1 MSDSQ
6 GSPSKGNILVV
17 DDTALNLTFLS
28 KRLSKAGYKVRLAQ
42 NGEQALLSVR
52 MEKPDLILLDIVMPE
67 ISGYEVCYQLKASEQ
82 TRDIP
87 VIFLSAL
94 QEAFDKVRA
103 FEVGGADYITKPF
116 QLQEVLARVENQLK
130 VSRLQKQLLEQNAR
144 LSQESRNRQSAQAML
159 ASAFR
164 ACPDP
169 IGLVTFPEGR
179 FLEVNDSFCQ
189 FFGCSRSEALA
200 KTDLVINISGNLAD
214 RARFVKALKK
224 ERAIRNW
231 EVEVCAVGG
240 ERKTVLLSAELI
252 EVEGQECVLG
262 AVTDI
267 TERKRFENQLRLLLD
282 TTRSISQCPDTDS
295 ALAVILQLICAAI
308 GWDFGEAWLP
318 SNHGSVLKCSWGW
331 YGRDPSLE
339 EFRRFSETLSFAA
352 GAGLPGRV
360 WQSQQPEWI
369 EDISEIAEPLF
380 LRGEIAAKV
389 GLKAGF
395 GVPILDGKRVLAVLV
410 FFKRGQSATDRRI
423 LELASAV
430 AAQLGSLLGR
440 KEAETALHISE
451 ERLLLAMEGS
461 ALGLWDWNIVTGET
475 YFDRQWKKMLEY
487 EVEEIEN
494 SYQSWAR
501 LLHPEDMPAVMEALS
516 AYLEGKLPVY
526 EIEFR
531 MRSKSGEWKWI
542 VARGKVFERDAAGAP
557 VRMTGTHKDITDR
570 KKAEN
575 ALSES
580 EVRFRNSFEYAAT
593 GMALVDLEGRWQKV
607 NRALCEI
614 VGYSQEEL
622 LATTFQAITHPD
634 DIEADIS
641 CMRQVISGKLNYYHI
656 EKRYLHK
663 LGRVVWILLSVSL
676 VGDGG
681 GNPLYFI
688 AQIQDIS
695 ARKQAEL
702 ELRRVTERLRYLLT
716 SSPAAIYS
724 CKVSEDFAMT
734 FVSQNIKTMLGYEY
748 RAFIEDPVFWQN
760 RIHPEDAG
768 RVLAGL
774 ASICEK
780 GEHSEEYR
788 FLHADGTYRW
798 IYDQLRVIRDASGNP
813 IDCVGYWADI
823 SEMKAAEEALRESQ
837 RRYRTLA
844 EASPVCIFNTD
855 ESGNCLYV
863 NQCWSEMTGL
873 SLEHALGAGWAS
885 TIHPE
890 DRERFFTEWESATAA
905 KVPFKSECRFLRP
918 DGKIT
923 WVIGQAVAEIGE
935 DGEVKGYVGTIT
947 DISERKLAEV
957 ALGQKLKSE
966 RLVGAM
972 LERIRSSLNLKE
984 VLQTAV
990 DEVRQFLSSDRAV
1003 IYHFCPDGTGVVIVE
1018 SLGEGWVSAAGIE
1031 IQDNCFFEIYMPLYQ
1046 QGRIRTIENIYE
1058 AGLSECH
1065 MNFLI
1070 QLQIKA
1076 SAIVP
1081 ISHSDRVWGLLI
1093 AHQCGSFRQWQEFE
1107 EESLRQLC
1115 VQLAIAIQQ
1124 CTLFEQAK
1132 AEILERQRAE
1142 TALRESEERFQL
1154 AVSGT
1159 KDGIWD
1165 WDLRTHRVY
1174 YSPVWMEILGYREG
1188 ELPQEF
1194 NTWASNVHPDDFQ
1207 GAIELLNDHL
1217 EGNIPVYQHT
1227 HRMRHKDR
1235 RWVWVEARAT
1245 CVRDRAG
1252 KAYRMTGTLTDI
1264 SARKQAES
1272 ALQQA
1277 KEAADAANRAK
1288 SEFLA
1293 NMSHELR
1300 TPLNAILGFTQVMSC
1315 DSSLKTEHQQNLEII
1330 NRAGSHL
1337 LELINDI
1344 LEMSKIEAGRT
1355 ALNESSFD
1363 LISLL
1368 DTLRE
1373 ILQLKAR
1380 DKGLELIFDIAA
1392 DVPQFVR
1399 ADEGKLRQVLLNIL
1413 GNAIKFTSEGS
1424 VTLRV
1429 RGGHSA
1435 PGIGHSALGMGHG
1448 KEENSQRP
1456 APSAQRPITFEIED
1470 TGPGIAPEEFDK
1482 LFEAFGQTETGRK
1495 SQQGTGLGL
1504 PISQKFVRLMGG
1516 DIRVSSTLGEG
1527 TTFTFDVTVRPV
1539 EATEVKAI
1547 APQRKVLCVAPDQ
1560 LKYRILVVDDRS
1572 ESRLLLVQI
1581 LASIGFEVRE
1591 AENGQKAVEV
1601 WQSWEPHLIVMDMRM
1616 PVMDGFEA
1624 TKQIKS
1630 CLKGQ
1635 ATAIIALTASAFEE
1649 DRAMVL
1655 SAGCDDFIRKP
1666 FQKEELLE
1674 KIGQHLGVVY
1684 KYEDESSHT
1693 ESVRP
1698 KTEGISLSG
1707 DLSRHLEQMSPDW
1720 VAQVYRAA
1728 AQGSDDRILDLLDGV
1743 PAENAPLAAALGDLA
1758 YNFQFDKIMKLTEKW
1773 G

>member
-1 MSDSQ
+1 MSDFQNSACQ
-6 GSPSKGNILVV
+6 GNILIV
-17 DDTALNLTFLS
+17 DAPALNLTRLS
-28 KRLSKAGYKVRLAQ
+28 KFLSKAGYKVRHAANGALA
-42 NGEQALLSVR
+42 LSSVQL
-52 MEKPDLILLDIVMPE
+52 EKPDLILLDIIIPE
-67 ISGYEVCYQLKASEQ
+67 ISGYEVCSQLKASEQ

-94 QEAFDKVRA
+94 QEGFDKVRA

-116 QLQEVLARVENQLK
+116 QIQEVLARVENQLK

-144 LSQESRNRQSAQAML
+144 LSQESRNRQSAEAKL

-169 IGLVTFPEGR
+169 LALASFPEGR
-179 FLEVNDSFCQ
+179 VLEVNDSFCR
-189 FFGCSRSEALA
+189 FFGCSRSEALD
-200 KTDLVINISGNLAD
+200 KTSLELKISLSLAD
-214 RARFVKALKK
+214 RSRFVKTLNK

-231 EVEVCAVGG
+231 EVEVCAAGG
-240 ERKTVLLSAELI
+240 ERKTVLMSAELI

-267 TERKRFENQLRLLLD
+267 TDRKRSENQLRLLLD
-282 TTRSISQCPDTDS
+282 TARSTSQCPDTDC

-308 GWDFGEAWLP
+308 GWDLGEAWLP

-339 EFRRFSETLSFAA
+339 EFRRKSETLSFAA
-352 GAGLPGRV
+352 GVGLPGRV

-369 EDISEIAEPLF
+369 EDISEVEEALF
-380 LRGEIAAKV
+380 RRGQMAAKV

-395 GVPILDGKRVLAVLV
+395 GVPILDGNRVLAVLV

-423 LELASAV
+423 LELAGAV

-440 KEAETALHISE
+440 KEAETALRTSE
-451 ERLLLAMEGS
+451 ERLLMALEGS
-461 ALGLWDWNIVTGET
+461 ELGMWDWNIVTGET
-475 YFDRQWKKMLEY
+475 YFDRQWKNMLGY
-487 EVEEIEN
+487 KVEEIEN
-494 SYQSWAR
+494 NYQSWAR
-501 LLHPEDMPAVMEALS
+501 LIYPEDLPAVIENLT

-531 MRSKSGEWKWI
+531 MLSKSGEWKWI

-557 VRMTGTHKDITDR
+557 VRMTGTHRDITSR
-570 KKAEN
+570 KKAEK

-593 GMALVDLEGRWQKV
+593 GMALVDLEVRWQKV
-607 NRALCEI
+607 NQALCEI

-622 LATTFQAITHPD
+622 LATTLQGITHP
-634 DIEADIS
+634 ADLDADLNS
-641 CMRQVISGKLNYYHI
+641 MRQLLSGQLHYYHI

-663 LGRVVWILLSVSL
+663 QGRVVWILLSCSL
-676 VGDGG
+676 VRDEG

-702 ELRRVTERLRYLLT
+702 ELQRVTERLRYLLT

-748 RAFIEDPVFWQN
+748 REFIEDPGFWLN

-774 ASICEK
+774 AGISEK

-798 IYDQLRVIRDASGNP
+798 VYNQVRAIRDASGNP
-813 IDCVGYWADI
+813 SECVGYWADI

-855 ESGNCLYV
+855 ASGNCLYV
-863 NQCWSEMTGL
+863 NQSWREISGL
-873 SLEHALGAGWAS
+873 SLENAMGEGWAS
-885 TIHPE
+885 AIHPE
-890 DRERFFTEWESATAA
+890 DRERVFSEWYAAASA
-905 KVPFKSECRFLRP
+905 KVPFKCECRFLRP

-923 WVIGQAVAEIGE
+923 WVISQAVADIGD

-947 DISERKLAEV
+947 DISDRKLAEV
-957 ALGQKLKSE
+957 ALQQKLKSE

-972 LERIRSSLNLKE
+972 LERIRSSLNLQE

-1003 IYHFCPDGTGVVIVE
+1003 IYRFCPGGTGVVLVE

-1031 IQDNCFFEIYMPLYQ
+1031 IQDSCFFETYMPLYQ

-1076 SAIVP
+1076 SAMLP

-1107 EESLRQLC
+1107 VESLRQLC
-1115 VQLAIAIQQ
+1115 VQLAIAIGQ

-1132 AEILERQRAE
+1132 AEISQRQQVE

-1165 WDLRTHRVY
+1165 WDLRTNRVY
-1174 YSPVWMEILGYREG
+1174 YSPVWMEIIGYREG

-1194 NTWASNVHPDDFQ
+1194 NTWSENVHPDDLQ
-1207 GAIELLNDHL
+1207 GVLEVLTGHIEGSLP
-1217 EGNIPVYQHT
+1217 IYQCT
-1227 HRMRHKDR
+1227 CRMRHKDG
-1235 RWVWVEARAT
+1235 RWVWVEARGQ
-1245 CVRDRAG
+1245 CVRDASG
-1252 KAYRMTGTLTDI
+1252 KPYRMTGTLTDI
-1264 SARKQAES
+1264 SARKQAEE

-1300 TPLNAILGFTQVMSC
+1300 TPLNAILGFTQVMSG
-1315 DSSLKTEHQQNLEII
+1315 DTSLKAEHLQNLGII

-1355 ALNESSFD
+1355 ALNENSFD

-1368 DTLRE
+1368 YTLRE
-1373 ILQLKAR
+1373 ILKLKAL

-1399 ADEGKLRQVLLNIL
+1399 ADEGRLRQVLLNIL
-1413 GNAIKFTSEGS
+1413 GNAIKFTSAGG

-1429 RGGHSA
+1429 RGGRIQHPQSEIQN
-1435 PGIGHSALGMGHG
+1435 PKS
-1448 KEENSQRP
+1448 S
-1456 APSAQRPITFEIED
+1456 ITFEIQD

-1482 LFEAFGQTETGRK
+1482 LFESFGQTETGRK

-1516 DIRVSSTLGEG
+1516 DIRVSSALGVG
-1527 TTFTFDVTVRPV
+1527 TTFTFDVTVRLA
-1539 EATEVKAI
+1539 EASEVKAT
-1547 APQRKVLCVAPDQ
+1547 APQRKVVCLAPDQ
-1560 LKYRILVVDDRS
+1560 SKYRILAVDDRL

-1591 AENGQKAVEV
+1591 AENGQQAVEV

-1616 PVMDGFEA
+1616 PVMDGFQA

-1630 CLKGQ
+1630 YLKGQ

-1649 DRAMVL
+1649 DRSMVL
-1655 SAGCDDFIRKP
+1655 EAGCDDFIRKP

-1684 KYEDESSHT
+1684 KYEDD
-1693 ESVRP
+1693 
-1698 KTEGISLSG
+1698 ISQDLPAKNRTISPSG
-1707 DLSRHLEQMSPDW
+1707 DLSWHLAQMSPDW
-1720 VAQVYRAA
+1720 VAQVEEAA
-1728 AQGSDDRILDLLDGV
+1728 AQGSDDQILELLELI
-1743 PAENAPLAAALGDLA
+1743 PPEHAPLATALGDLA
-1758 YNFQFDKIMKLTEKW
+1758 YNFQFDKILNLMEKQ
-1773 G
+1773 GE